1 MKNIKVK
8 VMKKNTFKKLRI
20 VAGTGCLG
28 LIMGSAQAAGLNS
41 FTNGSVANATDVNN
55 NFTYLDDRITNISLT
70 PGDTGLQGP
79 IGLTG
84 SQGTPG
90 VNGQNGLNGLDGA
103 TGPAGATGPQGP
115 AGTDGVNGTDGANG
129 TNGVGIVIQSATGFH
144 PDAYTEKVF
153 TVAGTQ
159 GNWDTEVRSFNRTI
173 NNDGTITTLRTRQRT
188 SVGVIVRHDVQKF
201 ITDLNGDVGY
211 AEKKQYDAADITSL
225 LNTATISPSLVEL
238 KNNMG
243 IGLRWGSASQVTHVY
258 EDVNL
263 PTGISFALDSRSLL
277 GIEDITL
284 SNGDAYTGCLKI
296 ETIRSA
302 ESLGRDQ
309 QTISWSCPNGVGL
322 VKYIMLRDNGTSHMS
337 RVMELDTGASTP
349 TGVF

>member
-1 MKNIKVK
+1 
-8 VMKKNTFKKLRI
+8 MKKNTFKKLGI

-70 PGDTGLQGP
+70 PGETGPTGPTGPQGP

-115 AGTDGVNGTDGANG
+115 AGTDGVNGTDGTNG

-153 TVAGTQ
+153 SVTGTQ
-159 GNWDTEVRSFNRTI
+159 AGWDKEVRSFNRTI
-173 NNDGTITTLRTRQRT
+173 NADSTITTLRTRQRT
-188 SVGVIVRHDVQKF
+188 SAGVIVRHDVQKF

-211 AEKKQYDAADITSL
+211 AEKKNYDAADITAL
-225 LNTATISPSLVEL
+225 VNTANISPPLVEL

-243 IGLRWGSASQVTHVY
+243 IGLRWGSASQVTYVY
-258 EDVNL
+258 EDVNI
-263 PTGISFALDSRSLL
+263 PTDISFAVDSRSLL
-277 GIEDITL
+277 GIEDVTL
-284 SNGDAYTGCLKI
+284 SNGDAYSGCLKI

-302 ESLGRDQ
+302 ESLGRNQ
-309 QTISWSCPNGVGL
+309 QKISWHCPNGVGL
-322 VKYIMLRDNGTSHMS
+322 VKYIMLMDTETRQNS
-337 RVMELDTGASTP
+337 RAMELDTSASTP

>member
-1 MKNIKVK
+1 MKNTKVK
-8 VMKKNTFKKLRI
+8 VMKKNTFKKLGI
-20 VAGTGCLG
+20 AAGTGCLG

-70 PGDTGLQGP
+70 PGPTGPQGP

-103 TGPAGATGPQGP
+103 TGSAGATGPQGP
-115 AGTDGVNGTDGANG
+115 AGTDGANG
-129 TNGVGIVIQSATGFH
+129 TNGVGVVFQSSTGFH

-153 TVAGTQ
+153 NVTGTQ
-159 GNWDTEVRSFNRTI
+159 GNWDKEVRSFNRI
-173 NNDGTITTLRTRQRT
+173 NNADGTITTFRTRQRI
-188 SVGVIVRHDVQKF
+188 SAGVIFRYDVQKF
-201 ITDLNGDVGY
+201 ITYTNGDVGY
-211 AEKKQYDAADITSL
+211 AEKKKYDAIDITAL
-225 LNTATISPSLVEL
+225 LDTASISPPLIEL

-243 IGLRWGSASQVTHVY
+243 IGMRWASASQVTYVY
-258 EDVNL
+258 EDVNI
-263 PTGISFALDSRSLL
+263 PTDISFAVDSRSLL
-277 GIEDITL
+277 DIEDVTL
-284 SNGDAYTGCLKI
+284 SNGDSYTGCLKI

-309 QTISWSCPNGVGL
+309 QKISWHCPNNVGL
-322 VKYIMLRDNGTSHMS
+322 VKYIMLRNSGTMS

-349 TGVF
+349 TGVI